1 MSKMA
6 RQDHQVKMETK
17 VKKEILVNLE
27 AVEGTERL
35 DQMGLREKKERR
47 VIQADADRTD
57 LVVLQDPLAHPVI
70 LSNAEIAPRT
80 SRPIVGS
87 ALQIHLM
94 IHLLLRMPKK
104 TIKQLTLKRI
114 RIRLVIRRTTRNRLL
129 LLQRSPLRS
138 RNLQTQPRMMLLP
151 RRRTR
156 RRMIRRRMTR
166 RRMTRRRMTR
176 TLTRRTR
183 RRTERR
189 IMERALP
196 CMIFL
201 ESKPLCVPTRRRML

>member
-1 MSKMA
+1 
-6 RQDHQVKMETK
+6 METK

-47 VIQADADRTD
+47 VIQADAARTD

-94 IHLLLRMPKK
+94 IHLLLRMLRKI
-104 TIKQLTLKRI
+104 IKQLTLKRI

-129 LLQRSPLRS
+129 LQRSPPRS
-138 RNLQTQPRMMLLP
+138 RNLRPQPRMILPP

-156 RRMIRRRMTR
+156 RRMIRRRMIR

-189 IMERALP
+189 TMESALP

-201 ESKPLCVPTRRRML
+201 ESKPLCAPTQRRMICSTMRRSRD